1 MYSYGQFCPLAQ
13 ATQLLCERWTLIIV
27 RELMAGSTRFNQLKK
42 GVPLM
47 SPTLLSERLQRL
59 AEAGVIAITGNKG
72 NYTYSL
78 TSAGLELRPII
89 ELFGAWGHRWVR
101 SNLNQGDLD
110 AGLLMWDM
118 RRTVDPAVFPRHRIV
133 VQFEYPDAPKGK
145 RDWWLVSENSEID
158 LCLKNPGYDVD
169 IMIKCS
175 LKTMSAIWVCQ
186 QSFHDAVKKG
196 DVKVM
201 GDSKLTSKLQDWLR
215 SSPLAR
221 LGSIE
226 KMPEL
231 VWNVS

>member
-47 SPTLLSERLQRL
+47 SPTLLSERLKRL